1 MRRAHHLIPNLLLA
15 LLAAFMAL
23 PLPACA
29 DEDTPETTPI
39 LIVAPTTAVRGPE
52 TSITIDDPDLL
63 RALDD
68 AITIL
73 EVSLE
78 RMTQTPV
85 VVIRTSIDTDLDA
98 IIKDRRPRILIVLD
112 AHRFEDLPETLAELP
127 ALNPDAALDPEEPH
141 HDDRFVLQTARRA
154 RYTAT
159 LGEDPDLDVAL
170 SSRTRLGRQYAVYEL
185 LRRVGARYYHPEDD
199 YLPVIPMDSLRSRLE
214 TPTILGAG
222 PIFAPA
228 FVHRSYTFH
237 GPHPLEHLESFSD
250 SRHPVTEAKNVND
263 WIIKNRGDLMRG
275 AGRGIAPT
283 ENRDERVT
291 QLEALRTRRGLRRTV
306 GITLHNQ
313 QQGASADLD
322 PTSPIPLEEQARSL
336 VTERLNAV
344 KDAYGFGIHF
354 GPTELTT
361 TPDRETVALINAAGQ
376 KALELRPELIVEV
389 NVHTTGTQP
398 VDHYDDLG
406 CPSGTNDRGVADY
419 YDLAFHTDERF
430 AARVHTVMF
439 HPLEGPAG
447 VYNQPS
453 FAHKLCLMTKA
464 SAAGRPLIFFP
475 ESAYWLSW
483 DNAIPVYL
491 PLYLHSRWRDIQL
504 IRPLLLDKGG
514 TVRDH
519 RLFNSGHEW
528 GYWQAD
534 YAVGLLHWEPDLTL
548 RQVVGELADPFCPV
562 ENFNPDNPEPI
573 TCQART
579 TFIEVLLEVMEDQRQ
594 VFLEA
599 PDSRGKPGGLY
610 TMFAGED
617 PADELGAASGLEF
630 RPVRVPFRA
639 VLDMSASTLA
649 NFVQTDLARLETQ
662 ANAYEA
668 WRDRL
673 LAVRPEVPEAG
684 LRFFD
689 ETVDGLA
696 INAVRA
702 RHTLALYRVA
712 VALRDHPADST
723 DVTAPLD
730 EAQAHLAEAETII
743 ARREAAYR
751 YPAAQTHGGGVTPDT
766 AKPNGTTYPYR
777 VHTKTHLL
785 SYWTNRQA
793 QVEDLV
799 LGRSTDPT
807 RLTLTPVFAP
817 KDTPAT
823 LTWPVI
829 DGLTGTLTV
838 SASNDTRSVDPSTT
852 SLALDEGLYEVSGL
866 LETSAA
872 PLPVS
877 GAIVR
882 GGLQAR
888 MSPGAFHLDEPD
900 SSIARTVLASLVPL
914 IRLGLDPDPGN
925 GNARLALLVE
935 PGGADT
941 ANFSDVV
948 VSELTVTDGALTS
961 RAFDLALPIP
971 DPSTG
976 KVALSVGLTATTL
989 SGPLAAFEDGG
1000 DLLLTGRLSVDDLVE
1015 ALVELAGFEPVGAIE
1030 TLSGILGFDPQNPP
1044 ADVPFSAT
1052 LTVTADAS
1060 APR

>member
-1 MRRAHHLIPNLLLA
+1 MRRAHLHHLVLSILLIIST
-15 LLAAFMAL
+15 AFSVA
-23 PLPACA
+23 ACA

-39 LIVAPTTAVRGPE
+39 LIVAPTTAVPGPE
-52 TSITIDDPDLL
+52 TSIAADDPDLL

-85 VVIRTSIDTDLDA
+85 VVIRAPLDIDLDA
-98 IIKDRRPRILIVLD
+98 LIDERRPHVMIVLD
-112 AHRFEDLPETLAELP
+112 AHRFEDPPSTLDPLPTLDP
-127 ALNPDAALDPEEPH
+127 ATALDPDEPH
-141 HDDRFVLQTARRA
+141 HDDRFVLHTARRDTYSA
-154 RYTAT
+154 MPAER
-159 LGEDPDLDVAL
+159 PDLDVAL

-199 YLPVIPMDSLRSRLE
+199 YLPEVSLESLRGRLE
-214 TPTILGAG
+214 TPTVLGAG

-228 FVHRSYTFH
+228 FVHRSYSFH
-237 GPHPLEHLESFSD
+237 GAHPLEQLESFSD
-250 SRHPVTEAKNVND
+250 SRHPITEAKNVND

-275 AGRGIAPT
+275 AGRGIAPA
-283 ENRDERVT
+283 ENRTERVT
-291 QLEALRTRRGLRRTV
+291 QLEALRTRRGLRRSV

-322 PTSPIPLEEQARSL
+322 PSSPIPLEEQARSL
-336 VTERLNAV
+336 VVELLNTV

-406 CPSGTNDRGVADY
+406 CPPGTNDRGVADY
-419 YDLAFHTDERF
+419 YDLAFHTDPRF
-430 AARVHTVMF
+430 SAKVHTVMF

-447 VYNQPS
+447 VYNQTS
-453 FAHKLCLMTKA
+453 FAHKLCLMEKA
-464 SAAGRPLIFFP
+464 SAAGRPLIYFP

-504 IRPLLLDKGG
+504 IRPLLLDQGG
-514 TVRDH
+514 SLRDH

-562 ENFNPDNPEPI
+562 ENFDSSNPAEPLA
-573 TCQART
+573 CAART
-579 TFIEVLLEVMEDQRQ
+579 TFIDVLLEVMDDQRQ
-594 VFLEA
+594 VFLET
-599 PDSRGKPGGLY
+599 PDSRGKAGGLY

-639 VLDMSASTLA
+639 VLDMSASTLDT
-649 NFVQTDLARLETQ
+649 FVRTDLARLEAQ
-662 ANAYEA
+662 ATSYEA

-673 LAVRPEVPEAG
+673 LAVRPEVPASG

-712 VALRDHPADST
+712 AALRDHAADAPE
-723 DVTAPLD
+723 VTAPLA
-730 EAQAHLAEAETII
+730 ESESHLAEAEVII
-743 ARREAAYR
+743 RRREAAYR
-751 YPAAQTHGGGVTPDT
+751 YPAAQTHGGGLTPET
-766 AKPNGTTYPYR
+766 AVPNGTTYPYR

-785 SYWTNRQA
+785 SYWTNRQE

-799 LGRSTDPT
+799 AGRSTDPT
-807 RLTLTPVFAP
+807 RLSLTPVFAAAN
-817 KDTPAT
+817 TPANF
-823 LTWPVI
+823 TWPAL
-829 DGLTGTLTV
+829 DGLSGTLTV
-838 SASNDTRSVDPSTT
+838 ASDTESRTADPSTT
-852 SLALDEGLYEVSGL
+852 TLTLDEGIYEVSGL
-866 LETSAA
+866 IETSAA
-872 PLPVS
+872 PLPVG
-877 GAIVR
+877 GALVR

-914 IRLGLDPDPGN
+914 MRLGLDAPGQ
-925 GNARLALLVE
+925 RLALLVE

-941 ANFSDVV
+941 GNFSDVV
-948 VSELTVTDGALTS
+948 LTELSIESGALTS

-976 KVALSVGLTATTL
+976 RVALSVGLIQTTL
-989 SGPLAAFEDGG
+989 SGPIAAFESGG
-1000 DLLLTGRLSVDDLVE
+1000 DLLLTGRLSVDDLVD
-1015 ALVELAGFEPVGAIE
+1015 ALVTLAGFEPVGAIE
-1030 TLSGILGFDPQNPP
+1030 TLAGILGFDPQNPP
-1044 ADVPFSAT
+1044 SDVPFSAT
-1052 LTVTADAS
+1052 LTVEADS
-1060 APR
+1060 ANPAP

>member
-1 MRRAHHLIPNLLLA
+1 MRRAHHHIPKILLA
-15 LLAAFMAL
+15 LLAVLTAL
-23 PLPACA
+23 PLTACA

-39 LIVAPTTAVRGPE
+39 LIVAPTTAVPGPE
-52 TSITIDDPDLL
+52 QLAADDPDLL

-85 VVIRTSIDTDLDA
+85 VVIRAPVDSDLDA
-98 IIKDRRPRILIVLD
+98 ITKDRRPHVLIVLD
-112 AHRFEDLPETLAELP
+112 AHRFEDLPSTFTDRITLDP
-127 ALNPDAALDPEEPH
+127 NDALDPDEPH

-154 RYTAT
+154 RYSAT
-159 LGEDPDLDVAL
+159 LGERPDLDVAL
-170 SSRTRLGRQYAVYEL
+170 SSRTRLGRQYAIYEL

-199 YLPVIPMDSLRSRLE
+199 YLPVVALDSLRARLE
-214 TPTILGAG
+214 TPTVLGAG

-237 GPHPLEHLESFSD
+237 GAHPLEQLESFSD
-250 SRHPVTEAKNVND
+250 SRHPITEAKNVND
-263 WIIKNRGDLMRG
+263 WIIKNRGDIMRG

-283 ENRDERVT
+283 ENRDERVA

-322 PTSPIPLEEQARSL
+322 PTSPIPLEEQARAL
-336 VTERLNAV
+336 VIERLDAV
-344 KDAYGFGIHF
+344 KDAYAFGIHF

-376 KALELRPELIVEV
+376 KALELRPELTVEI

-406 CPSGTNDRGVADY
+406 CPPGTNDRGVADY

-453 FAHKLCLMTKA
+453 FAHKLCLMTQA
-464 SAAGRPLIFFP
+464 SAAGRPLIYFP

-483 DNAIPVYL
+483 DNTIPVYL

-548 RQVVGELADPFCPV
+548 RQVVGELADPFCAV
-562 ENFNPDNPEPI
+562 IDFNPDNPEPI

-579 TFIEVLLEVMEDQRQ
+579 TFIEVLLEVMEDQRLH
-594 VFLEA
+594 FLEA

-617 PADELGAASGLEF
+617 PADELGAVSGLEF
-630 RPVRVPFRA
+630 RPVRIPFRA
-639 VLDMSASTLA
+639 LLDMSFSELEA
-649 NFVQTDLARLETQ
+649 FVRTDLDRLAQQ
-662 ANAYEA
+662 ANAYEG

-673 LAVRPEVPEAG
+673 LAVRAEVPEAG

-702 RHTLALYRVA
+702 RHTHALYLVA
-712 VALRDHPADST
+712 MTLRDHPADEPE
-723 DVTAPLD
+723 VTTPLAK
-730 EAQAHLAEAETII
+730 AQAHLAEAETII

-751 YPAAQTHGGGVTPDT
+751 YPAAQTHGGGLTPDT
-766 AKPNGTTYPYR
+766 ATPNGTTYPYR

-793 QVEDLV
+793 QIEDLV
-799 LGRSTDPT
+799 AGRSTDPT
-807 RLTLTPVFAP
+807 RLALTPVFAP
-817 KDTPAT
+817 KNTPAT
-823 LTWPVI
+823 LTWPAI
-829 DGLTGTLTV
+829 DGLSGTLTV
-838 SASNDTRSVDPSTT
+838 SASNDTLSVDPSST
-852 SLALDEGLYEVSGL
+852 SLTVGEGLYEVTGL

-882 GGLQAR
+882 GGLQVR

-914 IRLGLDPDPGN
+914 IRLGLDLDPDDGS
-925 GNARLALLVE
+925 ARLALLVE

-941 ANFSDVV
+941 ANFSEVV
-948 VSELTVTDGALTS
+948 VSDLTVTDGALMS

-976 KVALSVGLTATTL
+976 KVALSVGLTQTTL
-989 SGPLAAFEDGG
+989 SGPLATFEDGG
-1000 DLLLTGRLSVDDLVE
+1000 DLLLTGRLSVDDLVD

-1030 TLSGILGFDPQNPP
+1030 TLSGILGFDPMSPP
-1044 ADVPFSAT
+1044 ADVPFKAT
-1052 LTVTADAS
+1052 LTVTADPAS
-1060 APR
+1060 P